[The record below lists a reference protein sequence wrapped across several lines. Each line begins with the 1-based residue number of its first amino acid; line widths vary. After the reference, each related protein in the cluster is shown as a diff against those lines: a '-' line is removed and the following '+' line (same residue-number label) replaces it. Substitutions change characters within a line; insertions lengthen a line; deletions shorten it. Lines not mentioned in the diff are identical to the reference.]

1 MPKLFIIEEEELN
14 LNDVLK
20 RIDKKELK
28 PTDHTPEVLER
39 KGRPTWEKV
48 EECFKNKKSIYK
60 AVKGRKGR
68 LKLFFYLSNQ
78 YDLVAIVRLEQKF
91 LYVVTH
97 YYYKKK
103 MKIRGYSKNPK
114 YMLGR

>member
-1 MPKLFIIEEEELN
+1 MPKLFIIEEEELD
-14 LNDVLK
+14 LKAVLK
-20 RIDKKELK
+20 QINGKEVK
-28 PTDHTPEVLER
+28 PTDHTSEVLER
-39 KGRPTWEKV
+39 KGRPTWDKV

-60 AVKGRKGR
+60 AIKGRKGR
-68 LKLFFYLSNQ
+68 IKLFFYLSNQ

-103 MKIRGYSKNPK
+103 KRVRGYSKNPK